1 MPLGPKRSA
10 LQAELTV
17 ILMNPDKPLT
27 GNNLAK
33 ALSNFSKGIL
43 PPTIGIFT
51 GIAPAAAVYN
61 AAPAMG
67 KTKGIENA
75 VNTFAQFNAI
85 GMTPFLFT
93 GIAPP
98 KIRNL
103 QKWFDMVRS
112 RNGTV
117 VDIAK
122 LLSWAILVNYTLGSS
137 IFNPLSIP
145 IPTWNI
151 GILPGAVRDELDQG
165 AINAKM
171 KASADQ
177 SLTAE
182 QITDWRAGADGEVGT
197 SDDLTG
203 PEQDS
208 FFDR

>member
-1 MPLGPKRSA
+1 MPLGPKRSK

-17 ILMNPDKPLT
+17 VLMNPDKPLT
-27 GNNLAK
+27 GKALAN
-33 ALSNFSKGIL
+33 ALSNFSKGII

-51 GIAPAAAVYN
+51 GIAPAAVAYN
-61 AAPAMG
+61 VAPPMN
-67 KTKGIENA
+67 KTKGIEDA
-75 VNTFAQFNAI
+75 VNTFAQFNAM
-85 GMTPFLFT
+85 GMSPFLFT

-103 QKWFDMVRS
+103 QKWFDIVRK

-117 VDIAK
+117 IDIAK
-122 LLSWAILVNYTLGSS
+122 LLSWAILVNYTLGRS

-151 GILPGAVRDELDQG
+151 PILPFAVRDELDQN
-165 AINAKM
+165 AIDAKM
-171 KASADQ
+171 LVSAKQQDTEEEIK
-177 SLTAE
+177 S
-182 QITDWRAGADGEVGT
+182 WRAGNDGELGT
-197 SDDLTG
+197 ADDLTG